1 MIVNT
6 KCPNSPLFTILT
18 SQYKISSI
26 FNFTYFIYFILL
38 YFALFSLYF
47 ILQLI
52 SLQLKTDP
60 HLCNLILKEFQY
72 RSWEICTWQFHICS
86 PSISTE
92 ICCQN
97 LIYFTNCPVVFLNAL
112 YPKDWASYYVYVLV
126 IVLTILNFLTS
137 MNFSS
142 QIAHLS
148 HNFQSIKQ
156 HFSHYPCFSL
166 YVHLLFLYSI
176 LSYLNP
182 STPYCWP

>member
-1 MIVNT
+1 MHKALELQT
-6 KCPNSPLFTILT
+6 
-18 SQYKISSI
+18 KISL
-26 FNFTYFIYFILL
+26 FCKVGYFRKSNYYPPLERIYFSFHTFFVLL
-38 YFALFSLYF
+38 PNH
-47 ILQLI
+47 
-52 SLQLKTDP
+52 TDW
-60 HLCNLILKEFQY
+60 
-72 RSWEICTWQFHICS
+72 SS
-86 PSISTE
+86 
-92 ICCQN
+92 N

-166 YVHLLFLYSI
+166 YVHLLFFY
-176 LSYLNP
+176 
-182 STPYCWP
+182 